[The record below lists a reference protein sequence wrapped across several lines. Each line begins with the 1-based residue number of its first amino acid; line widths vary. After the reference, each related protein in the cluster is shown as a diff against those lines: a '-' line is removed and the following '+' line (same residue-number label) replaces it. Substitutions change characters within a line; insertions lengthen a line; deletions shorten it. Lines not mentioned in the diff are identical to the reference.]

1 MSNIL
6 YCVVCRTRSG
16 GRTYERD
23 VFYSI
28 FADKAIEKAA
38 DFACAHPGR
47 TYVLEK
53 RNVMTQVSVVLD
65 TYCLANPD
73 GGDAD

>member
-6 YCVVCRTRSG
+6 YCVVCRVRAD

-23 VFYSI
+23 VFYSV
-28 FADKAIEKAA
+28 FSDKAIEKAA
-38 DFACAHPGR
+38 DLACAHPGK

-53 RNVMTQVSVVLD
+53 RNVMTQASVVLD
-65 TYCLANPD
+65 TYCIS
-73 GGDAD
+73 GGDSDNG

>member
-6 YCVVCRTRSG
+6 YCVVCRVRAD

-23 VFYSI
+23 VFYSV
-28 FADKAIEKAA
+28 FSDKAIEKAA
-38 DFACAHPGR
+38 DLACAHPGK

-65 TYCLANPD
+65 TYCIS
-73 GGDAD
+73 GGDSDDR